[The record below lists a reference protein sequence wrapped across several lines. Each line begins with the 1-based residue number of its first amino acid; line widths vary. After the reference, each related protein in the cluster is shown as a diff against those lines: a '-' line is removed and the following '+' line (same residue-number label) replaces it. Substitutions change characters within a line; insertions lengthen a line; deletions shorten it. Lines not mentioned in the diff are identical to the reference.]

1 MIKRAI
7 FKELKNLLREY
18 PVVVILGPRQA
29 GKTTLAKS
37 LKGYSYC
44 NLESPEN
51 RHLAEQDPK
60 AFLYQNKAPVI
71 LDEIQRAPFLLSY
84 IQPIVDQTK
93 RAGQFILTG
102 SQNLYLMSSVTQS
115 LAGRVGILNLLPFS
129 IKELKQADIQ
139 YDSFA
144 EYGHTGFLPRIYD
157 QNQRALTAYS
167 NYYKT
172 YVERDVRQI
181 INLKNQTL
189 FEKFIKLLAGR
200 VGQIMNNNSLANDV
214 GVSARTVDHWLSIL
228 ETSFIIYK
236 LPPYFKNFGKRV
248 TKSPKYYFMEIGLL
262 CFLLGLQKP
271 NHIYRDPLVGGI
283 FENLVVIE
291 ALKSLFNQGK
301 NSSLYFFRDSNGREI
316 DLLYHSA
323 SRLKAFEIKSSAT
336 YQPFL
341 AKKLSQIKKMD
352 SSIQSAHLIYNG
364 LNQKLSPNTGLVH
377 FKNSSSFFT

>member
-1 MIKRAI
+1 M
-7 FKELKNLLREY
+7 
-18 PVVVILGPRQA
+18 
-29 GKTTLAKS
+29 
-37 LKGYSYC
+37 
-44 NLESPEN
+44 
-51 RHLAEQDPK
+51 AEQDPK

-84 IQPIVDQTK
+84 IQPMVDQNK
-93 RAGQFILTG
+93 QAGQFILTG

-129 IKELKQADIQ
+129 IKELEQANIQ

-172 YVERDVRQI
+172 YVERDVRQL
-181 INLKNQTL
+181 INLKNQVL

-200 VGQIMNNNSLANDV
+200 VGQVMNSSSLANDV

-228 ETSFIIYK
+228 EASFIIYK

-248 TKSPKYYFMEIGLL
+248 TKSPKYYFIEIGLL

-271 NHIYRDPLVGGI
+271 SHIYRDPLVGGI
-283 FENLVVIE
+283 FENLIVIE
-291 ALKSLFNQGK
+291 ALKSLFNKGK
-301 NSSLYFFRDSNGREI
+301 SSSLYFFRDSNGREI
-316 DLLYHSA
+316 DLLYHCGNH
-323 SRLKAFEIKSSAT
+323 LKAFEIKSSAT
-336 YQPFL
+336 YQPFFG
-341 AKKLSQIKKMD
+341 KKLDQIKKMD
-352 SSIQSAHLIYNG
+352 SKIQSAHLIYNG
-364 LNQKLSPNTGLVH
+364 VNQKLSHKRGLIH
-377 FKNSSSFFT
+377 FKNSASFFI

>member
-7 FKELKNLLREY
+7 SKELKNLLREY
-18 PVVVILGPRQA
+18 PVVVVGPRQA
-29 GKTTLAKS
+29 GKTTLARS
-37 LKGYSYC
+37 LKGYTYC
-44 NLESPEN
+44 NLESLEN

-84 IQPIVDQTK
+84 IQPVVDQAK

-102 SQNLYLMSSVTQS
+102 SQNLYLMSAVTQS

-129 IKELKQADIQ
+129 IKELQQANIQ

-144 EYGHTGFLPRIYD
+144 EYGHIGFLPRIYD

-200 VGQIMNNNSLANDV
+200 VGQIMNSSSLANDV

-236 LPPYFKNFGKRV
+236 LPPYFKNFGKRAV
-248 TKSPKYYFMEIGLL
+248 KSPKYYFMEIGLL

-271 NHIYRDPLVGGI
+271 SHIYRDPLVGGI

-291 ALKSLFNQGK
+291 ALKSLFNKGK
-301 NSSLYFFRDSNGREI
+301 ISSLYFFRDSNGREI
-316 DLLYHSA
+316 DLLYHSGGH
-323 SRLKAFEIKSSAT
+323 LKAFEIKSSTT
-336 YQPFL
+336 YQPFF
-341 AKKLSQIKKMD
+341 AKKLNQIKKMD

-364 LNQKLSPNTGLVH
+364 VNQKLSYNTGLVH
-377 FKNSSSFFT
+377 FKNISSFFT